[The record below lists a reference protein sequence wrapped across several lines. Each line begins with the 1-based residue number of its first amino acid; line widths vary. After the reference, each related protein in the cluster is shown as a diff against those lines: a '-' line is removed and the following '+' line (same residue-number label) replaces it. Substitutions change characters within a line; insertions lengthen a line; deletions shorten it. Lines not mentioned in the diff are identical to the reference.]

1 MLCFIGP
8 AARGMCY
15 PLRKKL
21 AATRG
26 EIFMP
31 LLEAVE
37 ALVDAFKFNAMV
49 LLDVVAATEWQ
60 LFCSVL
66 VACLVG
72 ISRDIL

>member
-1 MLCFIGP
+1 MPCFLGP

-21 AATRG
+21 ATTRG
-26 EIFMP
+26 EVFVP

-60 LFCSVL
+60 LFCSLL
-66 VACLVG
+66 VARCLS
-72 ISRDIL
+72 SRH

>member
-1 MLCFIGP
+1 MEE
-8 AARGMCY
+8 ARRHSG
-15 PLRKKL
+15 
-21 AATRG
+21 RG
-26 EIFMP
+26 FRA

-49 LLDVVAATEWQ
+49 LLDMVAATEWQ

-66 VACLVG
+66 VACLLG

>member
-1 MLCFIGP
+1 MPCFLGP

-15 PLRKKL
+15 PLWKKL
-21 AATRG
+21 AAT
-26 EIFMP
+26 ECP

-66 VACLVG
+66 VACLLG